1 MCCYGYD
8 VCLAWLWIQ
17 LRTTTTIEISLFMIW
32 INAWFVSFLMWF
44 HHLIIDDILDDQ
56 DWIVHLVN
64 IKPLLFGLL
73 LSTWST
79 TNDIW
84 IPKFW
89 PLNSSQKP
97 KSTNLYANKCDPSI
111 RTILEYFV
119 ESSPYNV
126 FCLMPPPPKPK
137 FSRAFGNILN
147 LLEWDFRGVTPF
159 ESSIS
164 KRIHPIIAIP
174 NNHVNL
180 YLMIVKKPF

>member
-1 MCCYGYD
+1 MNIFKTLLTRYNQTKPIFKPYWKWLIRKLCGWCSMCCYGYD

-17 LRTTTTIEISLFMIW
+17 LRTTTTIEIRLFMIW
-32 INAWFVSFLMWF
+32 INAWFVSFLMWV

-64 IKPLLFGLL
+64 IKPLLLGLL

-97 KSTNLYANKCDPSI
+97 KSTNLFANKCEPSI
-111 RTILEYFV
+111 RTILAYFV

-126 FCLMPPPPKPK
+126 FCVMPPSPK
-137 FSRAFGNILN
+137 
-147 LLEWDFRGVTPF
+147 T
-159 ESSIS
+159 
-164 KRIHPIIAIP
+164 
-174 NNHVNL
+174 
-180 YLMIVKKPF
+180 